1 MPAHRVT
8 SRVNPFKHPSSRPD
22 PLPPLPCPLP
32 YDMKT
37 QEWTPS
43 TTLAARKCVLAN
55 LERDLGWWR
64 DGQKLGQC
72 KSRLA
77 DVDATLCRLRAQG
90 LKNVLTNMMLLRSEN
105 GRLSAKILLD
115 PGDERGPMRHW
126 PGRPIA
132 ALQQLAAVQ
141 HHIDDGTLPPLPNFT
156 AIVNPHDQPQQ
167 YARNDWCGLVPLLS
181 NSRVSAEN
189 RDLMMPD
196 FSFAPFSYLT
206 NMIHANAS
214 AGFSVPRGWPE
225 EREAIYRSGRRMP
238 YSQKQRALFWRGGV
252 THEQRRV
259 YSTAVVGK
267 KVTMPSGV
275 AADVH
280 LCGAHCSL
288 SDGLPPEAWCGY
300 QQLLSLPGHSFA
312 VGFKYTLLCS
322 SLVVRG
328 AHTDVCPASKCPRVY
343 EQFWHAGLKKN
354 EHFFSSNNVNDLPEA
369 VERADKHPKEAAL
382 VAMRAADY
390 AYHVLDP
397 EFITEYWHTLLRG
410 YASLF
415 DWEDSRRSSATEM
428 CQQPHR
434 QHAATPG
441 ERICFRGPK
450 GGCLL
455 KLLGSPADDGFTPIP
470 SMSEMTSHC
479 KSTAGM
485 QTLYRSFARVLPVRF
500 TGMNNV
506 TDAARMALTSWRA
519 GSNRKAP
526 KMSPAS
532 AAH

>member
-1 MPAHRVT
+1 MPNHHHGAARIA
-8 SRVNPFKHPSSRPD
+8 SFKHPSSRPD

-32 YDMKT
+32 YNENSKG
-37 QEWTPS
+37 WS
-43 TTLAARKCVLAN
+43 TATTVAARKCVLSN
-55 LERDLGWWR
+55 LDRDLTWWR
-64 DGQKLGQC
+64 DGQKNGLC
-72 KSRLA
+72 SSRLA

-90 LKNVLTNMMLLRSEN
+90 SKNVLTNMMLLRSQN

-132 ALQQLAAVQ
+132 ALQQLSAVQ
-141 HHIDDGTLPPLPNFT
+141 QRIDDGFLPPLPNFT

-167 YARNDWCGLVPLLS
+167 YARNEWCGLVPLLS

-206 NMIHANAS
+206 NMIDANAS

-225 EREAIYRSGRRMP
+225 EREAIYRSGRRLP
-238 YSQKQRALFWRGGV
+238 YAQKKRMLFWRGGV

-259 YSTAVVGK
+259 YSSAIVDGAVK
-267 KVTMPSGV
+267 MPSGV
-275 AADVH
+275 NANVH

-288 SDGLPPEAWCGY
+288 SDGLPPEAWCDH

-328 AHTDVCPASKCPRVY
+328 AYADICPASKCPRVY
-343 EQFWHAGLKKN
+343 EQFWHAGLKKD
-354 EHFFSSNNVNDLPEA
+354 EHFLASNNVKDLPDA
-369 VERADKHPKEAAL
+369 VRRADGSPTNAAL
-382 VAMRAADY
+382 VAARAADY

-397 EFITEYWHTLLRG
+397 EFITEYWHALLTG

-415 DWEDSRRSSATEM
+415 DWKDARRSSATEM
-428 CQQPHR
+428 CQTPPRKQPN
-434 QHAATPG
+434 TPG
-441 ERICFRGPK
+441 ERVCFRGPK
-450 GGCLL
+450 GGCQL
-455 KLLGSPADDGFTPIP
+455 KLLGAPNDDGFVPIP
-470 SMSEMTSHC
+470 SMREMTGHC
-479 KSTAGM
+479 NSTASM
-485 QTLYRSFARVLPVRF
+485 QKLYRSFARVLPVRF
-500 TGMNNV
+500 TGSGNV
-506 TDAARMALTSWRA
+506 TEAARSALTSWRA

-526 KMSPAS
+526 KG
-532 AAH
+532 